1 MFQRIL
7 AALMSLLFTLFP
19 TLKFAPKNEDIL
31 LNVSV
36 ISDTHIDYKWPIGE
50 ALLRRALKDISSSSA
65 PVDAVVVSG
74 DLTNYGDKESM
85 GHFFELFRVNCLS
98 DYWIIATGNHDIGHV
113 KDVTQQEARERFI
126 GLYNEYT
133 GSEIENIYYSKVI
146 NGYRFIVMGDQGD
159 DTWDESEIHEDQLEF
174 LDSELSLADG
184 KPVFVICHQPLK
196 GTNGQGK
203 IWGNICIGDASDAV
217 LSVIE
222 KYSNVF
228 FISGHSHV
236 GINGELNRK
245 LYGFCCVETIN
256 GVNYIN
262 LPTYTIVNRHGFPWG
277 GLGMQ
282 LEVYEGEVIVRARS
296 FLTSDWY
303 DCYEFNLPIV

>member
-1 MFQRIL
+1 MLNRIF
-7 AALMSLLFTLFP
+7 AALMTLLFTLFP

-36 ISDTHIDYKWPIGE
+36 ISDTHIDYKWSIGE
-50 ALLRRALKDISSSSA
+50 ALLRRALKDISSSSS

-74 DLTNYGDKESM
+74 DLTNYGDGESM
-85 GHFFELFRVNCLS
+85 KHFFGLFRLNCS
-98 DYWIIATGNHDIGHV
+98 PENWIIAAGNHDIGHV

-133 GSEIENIYYSKVI
+133 GSEIENVYYSKVVK
-146 NGYRFIVMGDQGD
+146 GYRFIVMGDQGD
-159 DTWDESEIHEDQLEF
+159 DTWDEPEIHEDQLEF
-174 LDSELSLADG
+174 LDSELMLAGG
-184 KPVFVICHQPLK
+184 KPVFVVCHQPLM
-196 GTNGQGK
+196 GVNGVGK
-203 IWGNICIGDASDAV
+203 IRGNISIGDDSDAV
-217 LSVIE
+217 KSVLE
-222 KYSNVF
+222 KYDNVF

-262 LPTYTIVNRHGFPWG
+262 LPTYMIVNRHGIPWG

-282 LEVYEGEVIVRARS
+282 LEVYEDEVIVRARS

-303 DCYEFNLPIV
+303 ECYEFSLPIV